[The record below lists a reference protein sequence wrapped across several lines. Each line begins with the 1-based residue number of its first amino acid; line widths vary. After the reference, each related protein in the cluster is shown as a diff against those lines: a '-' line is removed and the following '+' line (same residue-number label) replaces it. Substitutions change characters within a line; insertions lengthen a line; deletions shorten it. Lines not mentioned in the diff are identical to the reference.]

1 MILLIFVD
9 STELWAAVLF
19 FLFSIGFIFRIFNF
33 FSSWIQRNY
42 VRQKPNVVVPVIQI
56 PRTLFRR
63 PKLDENIIYD
73 IMRLRSQIPKKLTAR
88 NHIRL
93 KLKQKPPTPLPLER
107 EPHDIFDTLGNCL
120 LLTYSMLLVVSLPR
134 LPRGWP
140 ERLLT
145 GCYWSYCITIV
156 VTYRASLTAILANP
170 APRLTID
177 TLDELANSPIGYGA
191 WGEKNK
197 EFFLSSTDESSQ
209 KIGSKL
215 ESVND
220 PVLAVGAL
228 PWFFLPLNIFSF
240 PLSFLHNS
248 WNALAKENF
257 LILKMNISCVSYI
270 RNTIRPTSKRNCT

>member
-1 MILLIFVD
+1 MVSLIQLISD
-9 STELWAAVLF
+9 IIIIIYSTELWAAVLF

-33 FSSWIQRNY
+33 ISTWIHRNY
-42 VRQKPNVVVPVIQI
+42 VIQKPNDILPVILI
-56 PRTLFRR
+56 PQTLFRR
-63 PKLDENIIYD
+63 PKFDENLIYD
-73 IMRLRSQIPKKLTAR
+73 IIQLRSQIPKKLSVR
-88 NHIRL
+88 NHVRL
-93 KLKQKPPTPLPLER
+93 KLKQRPLTPPPLEP
-107 EPHDIFDTLGNCL
+107 EPRDIFDTLSNCL

-177 TLDELANSPIGYGA
+177 TLEELANSPIGYGA
-191 WGEKNK
+191 WGETNK
-197 EFFLSSTDESSQ
+197 EFFLSSADESSQ

-220 PVLAVGAL
+220 PVLAVSV
-228 PWFFLPLNIFSF
+228 F
-240 PLSFLHNS
+240 
-248 WNALAKENF
+248 
-257 LILKMNISCVSYI
+257 V
-270 RNTIRPTSKRNCT
+270 